1 MRMCPESFEYLL
13 QLVGPVIVKQNTKMR
28 EPISAAERLTM
39 TVHYLAYGESQ
50 QSLSFS
56 YRMGASTVS
65 MIVYETCTAIW
76 EALHSIYLRPPSC
89 SADWK
94 RIAEDFYNQWNLPH
108 CVRAI
113 DGKHVAI
120 KCPLSSGSLY
130 FNYKGYFSL
139 VLMAICDARY
149 TFTLVDI
156 GDYGSN
162 NDSGVFRNS
171 EMGKSFLSESM
182 NLPEPEPLQNSSDQ
196 SPVPYFL
203 VGDEAFALKP
213 WLLRPYSGH
222 GLPEAEKVF
231 NYRLSRARRVIE
243 NSFGILA
250 ARWQIFH
257 SVIQTSVK
265 TAEVIIQATVCLH
278 NYLRQTN
285 SAGYCPAGFVDCENA
300 TGEIKPGEWRRL
312 TVPVES
318 SGALRP
324 IANVRG
330 SRYLNAAVDVR
341 EKLKQYVN
349 SSEGTVPWQL
359 NHIRSRRPI
368 LQ

>member
-1 MRMCPESFEYLL
+1 
-13 QLVGPVIVKQNTKMR
+13 
-28 EPISAAERLTM
+28 
-39 TVHYLAYGESQ
+39 
-50 QSLSFS
+50 
-56 YRMGASTVS
+56 
-65 MIVYETCTAIW
+65 
-76 EALHSIYLRPPSC
+76 
-89 SADWK
+89 
-94 RIAEDFYNQWNLPH
+94 
-108 CVRAI
+108 
-113 DGKHVAI
+113 
-120 KCPLSSGSLY
+120 
-130 FNYKGYFSL
+130 
-139 VLMAICDARY
+139 MAICDARY

-196 SPVPYFL
+196 LPVPHFL
-203 VGDEAFALKP
+203 VEDEAFALKP
-213 WLLRPYSGH
+213 WLLHPYSGH

-300 TGEIKPGEWRRL
+300 TGEIKPGEWR
-312 TVPVES
+312 
-318 SGALRP
+318 
-324 IANVRG
+324 
-330 SRYLNAAVDVR
+330 
-341 EKLKQYVN
+341 
-349 SSEGTVPWQL
+349 
-359 NHIRSRRPI
+359 
-368 LQ
+368 